1 MTRYASE
8 RLYQLLPAIYRLR
21 DAEQG
26 YPLKALLAIIAREVG
41 IVEEDIARLYANW
54 FIETADEWVMP
65 YIGDLLGVRGL
76 RDFEAPG
83 FTRRAF
89 IANTLGYRRRKG
101 TPAMLE
107 QLARDATLWNA
118 RVVEFFELLGTTQY
132 LNHLRPHN
140 LCTPDLR
147 QTNGLELIDTPFD
160 ASARTADVRRI
171 ASGRGRH
178 NIPNVGIFLWRL
190 QAYVVTRAAP
200 RAAADPP
207 DGRYTFSP
215 LGNDAPL
222 FNRPQTETTITHLA
236 GEANVPGR
244 LRRRA
249 LYDDLEHYRH
259 ALISGQGAPLS
270 AYLAPRQPVI
280 EVFFDGAALEPE
292 EISVCD
298 LRAWNTPGWQ
308 PPPARSFTRAR
319 DGSTFET
326 KVAVD
331 PALGRLAV
339 LKGVTNPPA
348 SITVSYAYG
357 FSGDLGGGP
366 YDRRCTPR
374 PGDLAPTPYHNTV
387 AVPDGLGRLYRVS
400 ASAFGT
406 IQAALDQW
414 ALDGRPAAVIQID
427 DSRTYTENLSLPLA
441 ANDLVI
447 QAANRQRPALI
458 GNLSVT
464 GNQRARLALN
474 GLLIAGNLTLVDE
487 AGLRQLDLVHCTLVP
502 GGQLDAAGEPLQ
514 PMLPAVLVGPANT
527 ALTLNVTRS
536 ITGPLRLPEQMVA
549 LHVQDSVIESPLRG
563 HPAELTPA
571 LVSADLGAFPVGLPA
586 APALRVTIGSDGP
599 HPITLGAAP
608 VSLTQARDRLQSAI
622 RNACPARAFREAR
635 VMTVDNRLVILPGVP
650 AEVTIDAAEGDPS
663 AGLLGL
669 SRDTAERR
677 LAVISGPL
685 APFPALSAP
694 SPAVTA
700 AFGAEAH
707 TISLTPSPASL
718 IQSRNRLGAALRAA
732 SAAPAFAQAL
742 VGSLSAPD
750 RLVILPGA
758 AGVVPA
764 FDNAPGD
771 NTTLAELGL
780 AGPLFLPAIGGDTAG
795 ALPGPPTTLE
805 RVTVLGPAHV
815 KELTLASET
824 IFSHRVHVARRQSGC
839 ARFSYVPPGA
849 QTPRRFRC
857 QPDLAVVAA
866 LEAEAARLAAPL
878 TPAQAESITRSVLA
892 RLRPAFT
899 STRYSEPAYGQLGPT
914 CPEEIRAGAEDGA
927 EMGAFAFLKQPQR
940 LANLRDS
947 LEEYLR
953 FGLEAGIF
961 FVT

>member
-1 MTRYASE
+1 MTRYTSE

-26 YPLKALLAIIAREVG
+26 YPLKALLAIIAREIG

-54 FIETADEWVMP
+54 FIETADEWVTP

-76 RDFEAPG
+76 HDFEAPG

-140 LCTPDLR
+140 LRTPDLR
-147 QTNGLELIDTPFD
+147 QTNELELIDTPFD

-171 ASGRGRH
+171 ASGRGKH

-190 QAYVVTRAAP
+190 QAYFVTRATP
-200 RAAADPP
+200 RAVADPP

-259 ALISGQGAPLS
+259 ALTSGQGAPVS
-270 AYLAPRQPVI
+270 AYLDPRQPVI
-280 EVFFDGAALEPE
+280 EVFFDGAALAPE
-292 EISVCD
+292 EISICD
-298 LRAWNTPGWQ
+298 LSGWSAPGWQ
-308 PPPARSFTRAR
+308 PPLSRSFTRAS
-319 DGSTFET
+319 DGFAFET

-339 LKGVTNPPA
+339 LRNLTSPPA
-348 SITVSYAYG
+348 DVAVSYAYG

-366 YDRRCTPR
+366 YDRRFAPR
-374 PGDLAPTPYHNTV
+374 PGDPSPTAYHNTV
-387 AVPDGLGRLYRVS
+387 AVPEALGRLYRVS

-406 IQAALDQW
+406 IQAALNQW
-414 ALDGRPAAVIQID
+414 ALDGHPAAVIQID
-427 DSRTYTENLSLPLA
+427 DNRTYTENLSLSLA

-447 QAANRQRPALI
+447 QAANRRRPALI

-474 GLLIAGNLTLVDE
+474 GLLVAGNLTVVDD
-487 AGLRQLDLVHCTLVP
+487 ASLRQLDLVHCTLVP
-502 GGQLDAAGEPLQ
+502 GGRLDAAGEPLQ
-514 PMLPAVLVGPANT
+514 PVLPAVLVGAANT

-536 ITGPLRLPEQMVA
+536 ITGPLRLPEQMAA
-549 LHVQDSVIESPLRG
+549 LRVQDSIIESPLRG

-571 LVSADLGAFPVGLPA
+571 LVSGDLSAFPAGLPA
-586 APALRVTIGSDGP
+586 APALRVTIGGDGP
-599 HPITLGAAP
+599 HPVTLSAAP
-608 VSLTQARDRLQSAI
+608 ANLTQARDRLQSAI
-622 RNACPARAFREAR
+622 RNVRPTRAFGEAR
-635 VMTVDNRLVILPGVP
+635 VITVDNRLVILPGVP

-663 AGLLGL
+663 ARLLGL
-669 SRDTAERR
+669 SRDTAAQR

-694 SPAVTA
+694 APAVTA

-707 TISLTPSPASL
+707 TITLTPSPTTL
-718 IQSRNRLGAALRAA
+718 IQARNRLGAALRAV
-732 SAAPAFAQAL
+732 SAAPAFARAL
-742 VGSLSAPD
+742 VGSLSDPD

-758 AGVVPA
+758 GGVVPA
-764 FDNAPGD
+764 FDHAPGD

-780 AGPLFLPAIGGDTAG
+780 AGPLFLPAIGGDAAG

-824 IFSHRVHVARRQSGC
+824 IFSHRVHVARRQAGC

-857 QPDLAVVAA
+857 QPELAVAAA
-866 LEAEAARLAAPL
+866 LEAEAARLGAAL
-878 TPAQAESITRSVLA
+878 TAAQAESITRSVLG

-899 STRYSEPAYGQLGPT
+899 STRYGDPAYGQLGPT
-914 CPEEIRAGAEDGA
+914 CAEEIRTGAEDGA

-940 LANLRDS
+940 LANLRTS